1 MSDADNSGGITDSF
15 TETTSTGWFSRIGQ
29 SIAGVLFGIVLILG
43 SGVLLFW
50 NEGRAV
56 QTARSLTEG
65 QGVVID
71 ADAARVDAGND
82 GKLVHV
88 TGELKTTAPLNDP
101 EFGVSTAAARLV
113 RTAEM
118 YQWKEES
125 HTETRK
131 NFGGSEEHVTTY
143 TYTQTW
149 SDNRIDSGKFKRA
162 DGHAN
167 PQMRY
172 RRFEVAARD
181 ATLGAFRPS
190 EGVLAHLAAGREF
203 SLDPAVLDAVRQRAG
218 ASARIADGRI
228 YLGADPGQPRV
239 GDLRISYHVAPVGPV
254 SMIGRQAGI
263 DFAEYQT
270 KAGDRLL
277 MVRAGNLSAGDMF
290 KAAQEENRILTW
302 VLRAVG
308 VVAMFIGWMLMMRP
322 LVVLADV
329 IPFLGSVMGAG
340 TGLVALLITAVVAPI
355 IIAIA
360 WLWYRPLVSLGVLIV
375 GGAVA
380 YGIKMLAAR
389 RRVARATPAPA

>member
-1 MSDADNSGGITDSF
+1 MSDADNSSGGVADSF

-29 SIAGVLFGIVLILG
+29 SIAGVLFGIVLIIG
-43 SGVLLFW
+43 SGVLIFW

-65 QGVVID
+65 QGVVVD
-71 ADAARVDAGND
+71 ADAARVDPGND
-82 GKLVHV
+82 GKLVHLA
-88 TGELKTTAPLNDP
+88 GDLKTTAPLNDP
-101 EFGVSTAAARLV
+101 EFGVSAPAARLV
-113 RTAEM
+113 RTVEM
-118 YQWKEES
+118 YQWKEDS

-143 TYTQTW
+143 TYVQTW
-149 SDNRIDSGKFKRA
+149 SDNRIDSAKFKRP

-172 RRFEVAARD
+172 RRFEAAARD

-190 EGVLAHLAAGREF
+190 ERVLAHLAAGSEF
-203 SLDPAVLDAVRQRAG
+203 RVEPAGLDAVRQRAG
-218 ASARIADGRI
+218 ASAQITDGRI
-228 YLGADPGQPRV
+228 YLGADPAQPHV
-239 GDLRISYHVAPVGPV
+239 GDLRISYHIAAVGPV
-254 SMIGRQAGI
+254 SMIGRQAGT

-277 MVRAGNLSAGDMF
+277 MVRAGTLTAGDMF
-290 KAAQEENRILTW
+290 RAAQEENRILTW
-302 VLRAVG
+302 ILRAVG
-308 VVAMFIGWMLMMRP
+308 VVAMFVGWMLMMRP

-340 TGLVALLITAVVAPI
+340 TGLIALLVTAVVAPI

-360 WLWYRPLVSLGVLIV
+360 WFWYRPLVSAGVLVV
-375 GGAVA
+375 GFAVA
-380 YGIKMLAAR
+380 YGIRTLAAR
-389 RRVARATPAPA
+389 RHARAAPAPA